1 MSWLC
6 ILKIYVARNIERR
19 LPMRNLPAVTEK
31 PFSLVRIGRTKENV
45 FPVED
50 FTSPFKA
57 VLTALKETA
66 KRRPNGDVFA
76 VLKNDCPFFTAR
88 GK

>member
-1 MSWLC
+1 MYFENLC
-6 ILKIYVARNIERR
+6 YKKYRKEIV
-19 LPMRNLPAVTEK
+19 MGNLPAVTEK
-31 PFSLVRIGRTKENV
+31 SFSLVRIGRSKGNI
-45 FPVED
+45 FPVKN
-50 FTSPFKA
+50 FTSPINA

>member
-1 MSWLC
+1 M
-6 ILKIYVARNIERR
+6 AQ
-19 LPMRNLPAVTEK
+19 LPVIREK
-31 PFSLVRIGRTKENV
+31 PFSLVRIGRIHENI
-45 FPVED
+45 FPVKD

-66 KRRPNGDVFA
+66 RRRPNGDVFA
-76 VLKNDCPFFTAR
+76 VLRNNCPFFTAR